1 MGESK
6 AVRHSAILVGR
17 ERLRFSNRLLHRFI
31 KARDTRLSFLDD
43 AAHGAVRQQFD
54 RVFYRRVRAQFARH
68 VEDGVGTDLRAQLAA
83 VLSRADRTLRFCRR
97 AGAAAGAGS
106 LPHHALEVILAALFS
121 GLVVG
126 GLLLLFLLGGEF
138 VDFGFLL
145 GVGVILLLREF
156 LLGVLL
162 LLLFL
167 LQEIFFF
174 TLELGFFFLLVSLLL
189 FFLFCERD
197 IGLHHRRFFN
207 LRWWRLDGF
216 GCRLRWRRRRL
227 GWFRLGFRLR

>member
-162 LLLFL
+162 LLLF
-167 LQEIFFF
+167 
-174 TLELGFFFLLVSLLL
+174 
-189 FFLFCERD
+189 FLFCERD

>member
-126 GLLLLFLLGGEF
+126 GLLLLFLL
-138 VDFGFLL
+138 VA
-145 GVGVILLLREF
+145 
-156 LLGVLL
+156 
-162 LLLFL
+162 LLLF
-167 LQEIFFF
+167 
-174 TLELGFFFLLVSLLL
+174 FFLALL